1 MITRPEFMRR
11 MKDMNQMGGG
21 GPMGF
26 YGQMPDMYNLIV
38 NSNHPLM
45 TKIIDEKD
53 SAKQN
58 YLAKQASD
66 LGLLSQGLLKGENLT
81 NFIKRSIELI

>member
-1 MITRPEFMRR
+1 
-11 MKDMNQMGGG
+11 
-21 GPMGF
+21 
-26 YGQMPDMYNLIV
+26 
-38 NSNHPLM
+38 M